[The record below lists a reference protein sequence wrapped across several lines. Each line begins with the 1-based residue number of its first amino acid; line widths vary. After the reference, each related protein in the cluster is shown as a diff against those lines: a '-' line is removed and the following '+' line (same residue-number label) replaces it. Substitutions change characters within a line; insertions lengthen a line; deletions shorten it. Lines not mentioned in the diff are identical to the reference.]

1 MSGFLIFFFFLKR
14 HRNSCDFHFGF
25 RLRLVFNWLIYAFA
39 GYLETEQVQNGKKS
53 FLSIIVVVIVVFVV
67 FIFVPVVVL
76 YVVDVDCFLVV
87 DVVVFGFLFVVVIS
101 DVNDALK
108 LLRVTS

>member
-1 MSGFLIFFFFLKR
+1 M
-14 HRNSCDFHFGF
+14 
-25 RLRLVFNWLIYAFA
+25 
-39 GYLETEQVQNGKKS
+39 
-53 FLSIIVVVIVVFVV
+53 IVVFVV
-67 FIFVPVVVL
+67 FIFVPVVAL

-108 LLRVTS
+108 LLRVTSI